1 MLERVEDPSQS
12 LKNEPKFIKTWAQL
26 PEQSSVKVY
35 ISKRA
40 VAGIQHFYTLTIKK
54 QWTTNLQ
61 FLKKQ
66 HLSSGAMMQLNFS
79 KSGLAFAISSDEN
92 ITLKSPLSKPLI
104 TMDSKTI
111 T

>member
-1 MLERVEDPSQS
+1 MGAAPRAKLSKS
-12 LKNEPKFIKTWAQL
+12 LHIQT
-26 PEQSSVKVY
+26 SSGGH
-35 ISKRA
+35 S
-40 VAGIQHFYTLTIKK
+40 TLLYLNYQETMD
-54 QWTTNLQ
+54 NDLQ